1 MKMEHK
7 RLNVFRL
14 SYINLRGGGF
24 RTGVLIFVVAVLSF
38 SLLVGSIISNSLSNG
53 LGTAKDRLGAD
64 IAVIPA
70 GHEAEYE
77 GVILSGEPIRF
88 YFDKSVQSRLAEMEG
103 IEKAAGQFFLTSISS
118 ECCSEAVQ
126 IIGIDINTDF
136 VTTPW
141 ISNVYKSGLR
151 DGQIIVGSDVYPD
164 DDGTVTFYNVK
175 YDVVAQLEKSSTGM
189 DYSVFTTENTVRDL
203 AKAADELGLTQTA
216 DLYDTD
222 VDNSLSVVHLK
233 LDEGYDTGKIVSK
246 IKREIDG
253 IDIVRSS
260 KIFEDISDK
269 LGIFSR
275 FIGTVSWAIWLLS
288 AAVLSALYAFGVNAR
303 KREFAVLRLLGATR
317 KRVVAV
323 VFCESALVSVFG
335 SIIGLSLAA
344 LTILPFSTYIGDR
357 LGLPFLLPD
366 SGHIAVTF
374 IFSLIVSLASGTVS
388 AVFAAVK
395 LAGAETYI
403 TMREGE

>member
-1 MKMEHK
+1 MERK

-38 SLLVGSIISNSLSNG
+38 SLLVASIISNSLSNG

-126 IIGIDINTDF
+126 IIGIDLDTDF

-141 ISNVYKSGLR
+141 ISNVYKTGLR

-203 AKAADELGLTQTA
+203 AKAAHELGLTQTA
-216 DLYDTD
+216 DLFDTD

-233 LDEGYDTGKIVSK
+233 LDEGYDTGKVVSK
-246 IKREIDG
+246 IRREIDG

-260 KIFEDISDK
+260 KIFEGISDK
-269 LGIFSR
+269 LGIFTR
-275 FIGTVSWAIWLLS
+275 FIATVSRAIWLLA
-288 AAVLSALYAFGVNAR
+288 AAVLSAMYVFGVNAR
-303 KREFAVLRLLGATR
+303 KREFAVLRLLGATQ
-317 KRVVAV
+317 KRVVSV
-323 VFCESALVSVFG
+323 VFCESVLVSLFG

-344 LTILPFSTYIGDR
+344 LTIFPFSTYIGDR

-366 SGHIAVTF
+366 SGHIAAAF
-374 IFSLIVSLASGTVS
+374 IFNFIVSLASGTVS
-388 AVFAAVK
+388 AVFAAGK

>member
-1 MKMEHK
+1 MEHK
-7 RLNVFRL
+7 RLNIFRL

-38 SLLVGSIISNSLSNG
+38 SLLVGSIISNSLTNG
-53 LGTAKDRLGAD
+53 LETAKARLGAD
-64 IAVIPA
+64 IAVNPA

-126 IIGIDINTDF
+126 IIGIDLDTDF

-141 ISNVYKSGLR
+141 ISNVYKSGLS

-189 DYSVFTTENTVRDL
+189 DYSVFTTENTVRNL
-203 AKAADELGLTQTA
+203 AKAAHELGLTQTA
-216 DLYDTD
+216 DLFDTD

-233 LDEGYDTGKIVSK
+233 LAEGYDTGRIVSK
-246 IKREIDG
+246 IRREIDG

-260 KIFEDISDK
+260 KIFEGISDK
-269 LGIFSR
+269 LGLFSR
-275 FIGTVSWAIWLLS
+275 FIGTVSWAIWLLV

-323 VFCESALVSVFG
+323 VFCESILVSLFG
-335 SIIGLSLAA
+335 SIIGLTLAA
-344 LTILPFSTYIGDR
+344 LTIFPFSTYIGDR

-366 SGHIAVTF
+366 SGHIAAAF
-374 IFSLIVSLASGTVS
+374 LFSLIISLASGTVS

-395 LAGAETYI
+395 LSRAETYI

>member
-1 MKMEHK
+1 MERK

-24 RTGVLIFVVAVLSF
+24 RTGVLVFVVAMLSF
-38 SLLVGSIISNSLSNG
+38 SLLVGTIVSNSLSNG
-53 LGTAKDRLGAD
+53 LLTAKDRLGAD

-88 YFDKSVQSRLAEMEG
+88 YFDKSVQSQLAGMEG
-103 IEKAAGQFFLTSISS
+103 IEKAAGQFFLTSLSS

-126 IIGIDINTDF
+126 IIGIDLADDF

-141 ISNVYKSGLR
+141 ISNVYKSGMR
-151 DGQIIVGSDVYPD
+151 DGEIIVGSDVYPD

-203 AKAADELGLTQTA
+203 AKAAHEIGYTQNA
-216 DLYDTD
+216 DFFETD

-233 LDEGYDTGKIVSK
+233 LADGYDTGKIVSK
-246 IKREIDG
+246 IRREIDG

-260 KIFEDISDK
+260 ELFQGLSDK
-269 LGIFSR
+269 LGLFSR
-275 FIGTVSWAIWLLS
+275 FIGTVSWAIWLLA

-317 KRVVAV
+317 KRVVSV
-323 VFCESALVSVFG
+323 VFCESVLVSVFG

-344 LTILPFSTYIGDR
+344 LTIFPFSTYIGDR

-366 SGHIAVTF
+366 SGHISAAF

>member
-1 MKMEHK
+1 MERK

-14 SYINLRGGGF
+14 SYINLRGDGF

-38 SLLVGSIISNSLSNG
+38 SLLVGSIISNSLANG
-53 LGTAKDRLGAD
+53 LETAKARLGAD

-88 YFDKSVQSRLAEMEG
+88 YFDKSVQSQLVSMEG

-126 IIGIDINTDF
+126 IIGIDLDTDF

-141 ISNVYKSGLR
+141 ISNVYKNGLR
-151 DGQIIVGSDVYPD
+151 DGQIIVGSDVYPE

-203 AKAADELGLTQTA
+203 AKAAHELGLTQTA
-216 DLYDTD
+216 DLFDTD

-233 LDEGYDTGKIVSK
+233 LAEGYDTGRIVSK
-246 IKREIDG
+246 IRREIDG

-260 KIFEDISDK
+260 KIFEGISDK

-275 FIGTVSWAIWLLS
+275 FIGTISWAIWLLA

-317 KRVVAV
+317 KRVVAL
-323 VFCESALVSVFG
+323 VFCESVLVSVFG

-344 LTILPFSTYIGDR
+344 LIVFPFSTYIGGR
-357 LGLPFLLPD
+357 LGLPFLLPN
-366 SGHIAVTF
+366 SGHIAAAF
-374 IFSLIVSLASGTVS
+374 LFSLIVSLASGTVS
-388 AVFAAVK
+388 AVFAAIK
-395 LAGAETYI
+395 LSRAETYI

>member
-1 MKMEHK
+1 MKRK

-38 SLLVGSIISNSLSNG
+38 SLLVGLIISNSLSNG
-53 LGTAKDRLGAD
+53 LQTAKDRLGAD

-88 YFDKSVQSRLAEMEG
+88 YFDKSVESQLAGMDG
-103 IEKAAGQFFLTSISS
+103 IEKAAGQFFLTSLSS

-126 IIGIDINTDF
+126 IIGIDLKTDF
-136 VTTPW
+136 VTMPW
-141 ISNVYKSGLR
+141 ISNVYKAGLN

-164 DDGTVTFYNVK
+164 SDGTVTFYNVK

-189 DYSVFTTENTVRDL
+189 DYSVFTTENSVREL
-203 AKAADELGLTQTA
+203 AKAAHELGYTQNA
-216 DLYDTD
+216 DFFETD

-233 LDEGYDTGKIVSK
+233 LAEGYDTGKVVSK
-246 IKREIDG
+246 IRREIEG
-253 IDIVRSS
+253 IDIIRSS
-260 KIFEDISDK
+260 KIFQGLSDK
-269 LGIFSR
+269 LEIFSR
-275 FIGTVSWAIWLLS
+275 FISSVSWVIWLLA
-288 AAVLSALYAFGVNAR
+288 AAVLSALYAFGVTAR

-317 KRVVAV
+317 KRVAAE
-323 VFCESALVSVFG
+323 VFCESVLVSVFG
-335 SIIGLSLAA
+335 SIVGLSLAA
-344 LTILPFSTYIGDR
+344 LTIFPFSTYIGDR

-366 SGHIAVTF
+366 GGNIAAAF

-388 AVFAAVK
+388 AVFAAIK
-395 LAGAETYI
+395 LSRAETYI